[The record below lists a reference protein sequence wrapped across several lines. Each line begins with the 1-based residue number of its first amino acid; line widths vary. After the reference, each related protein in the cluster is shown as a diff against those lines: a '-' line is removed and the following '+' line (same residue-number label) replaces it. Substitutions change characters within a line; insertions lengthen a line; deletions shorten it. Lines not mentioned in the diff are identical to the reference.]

1 MKRKVFFVISVFMT
15 LALFCLTGCDV
26 ETSGFKATTYV
37 QTNTSTS
44 AHMKFGSLEGGD
56 DFTLKAKGKSP
67 KTLKYTGKLGSGSA
81 TVYYETDG
89 EKKELFT
96 IKGGENVDSSAGE
109 FTDATIKLYFE
120 TNEKCKDG
128 KFDFELE

>member
-56 DFTLKAKGKSP
+56 DFTLKAKGNSP
-67 KTLKYTGKLGSGSA
+67 KKLKYTGKLGSGSA

-96 IKGGENVDSSAGE
+96 IKGGEKVDSSAGE
-109 FTDATIKLYFE
+109 FTDTTIKLYFE

-128 KFDFELE
+128 KFTFELE